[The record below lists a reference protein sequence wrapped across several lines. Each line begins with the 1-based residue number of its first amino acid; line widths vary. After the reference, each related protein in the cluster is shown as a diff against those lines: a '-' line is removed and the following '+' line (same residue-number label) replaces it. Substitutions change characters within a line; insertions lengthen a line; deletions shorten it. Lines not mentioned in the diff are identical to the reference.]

1 MKNSGIE
8 WIGEIPDDW
17 ALIRFKDI
25 FINRKEI
32 AGTRSFLF
40 DRLALTMN
48 GVIKRDK
55 DDSDGL
61 QPKEFDGYQIIYEND
76 FIFKMIDLQNI
87 STSRVGLSP
96 YTGLVSPAY
105 IRFSPRKKG
114 QYNLFVYYFLMSL
127 YYNCVYNNLGGNGVR
142 SALNAT
148 DMGQFLIPFPST
160 NTQIQ
165 IVSMIEN
172 RCAAVERLITNQQE
186 QIEKLKE
193 YKQSVISEA
202 VTKGLDPSAPL
213 KDSGIEWIGNIPKS
227 FQMTKIK
234 NIGIY
239 FNGLTYSPNDITDE
253 TKGTLVLRSSNIKN
267 GKLILDDNVYVSCDI
282 RKNLM
287 VKKGDILVC
296 SRNGSRNLI
305 GKNAIIDKDICCSFG
320 AFMMIFR
327 CECSKYMYYILSSD
341 IFNYYLGSFFTAT
354 INQLTGQNF
363 GNMSVPFCSIKEE
376 QKQITDYLDKKC
388 TKIDRLISIKQQKI
402 EKLQEY
408 KKSLIYEYVT
418 GKKEVLT

>member
-17 ALIRFKDI
+17 ELIKIGSI
-25 FINRKEI
+25 FACRNEKVSDSNYAPLSVSRGGVVPQMKNVAKSDAGDNRKLVLKEDFVINSRSDRKQSCGISSLDGSVSLINTVLYPI
-32 AGTRSFLF
+32 ADNVICPQYTNLVMKNYGFAEEFYRWGHGIVADLWTTRWQEMQSIVLPIPPF
-40 DRLALTMN
+40 
-48 GVIKRDK
+48 
-55 DDSDGL
+55 
-61 QPKEFDGYQIIYEND
+61 
-76 FIFKMIDLQNI
+76 DLQQQI
-87 STSRVGLSP
+87 ADCLH
-96 YTGLVSPAY
+96 
-105 IRFSPRKKG
+105 KK
-114 QYNLFVYYFLMSL
+114 
-127 YYNCVYNNLGGNGVR
+127 
-142 SALNAT
+142 
-148 DMGQFLIPFPST
+148 
-160 NTQIQ
+160 
-165 IVSMIEN
+165 
-172 RCAAVERLITNQQE
+172 CAAVERLITNQQE

-327 CECSKYMYYILSSD
+327 CECSKYMYYILNSD